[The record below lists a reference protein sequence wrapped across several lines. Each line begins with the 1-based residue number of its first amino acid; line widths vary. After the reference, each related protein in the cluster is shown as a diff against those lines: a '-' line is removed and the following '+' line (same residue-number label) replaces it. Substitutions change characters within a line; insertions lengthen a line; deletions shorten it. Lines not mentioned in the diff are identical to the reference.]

1 MNIVIMRHGEAET
14 NAESDEVRNLTDYG
28 RIQAGLAGECLR
40 RRSLVFDQVWVS
52 PYSRAMQ
59 TADAFLQSYSDI
71 PFHRETTSL
80 LIPDASPAQIADRIT
95 ETPDC
100 NVLIVSH
107 QPLVSA
113 LVGILEKADS
123 RMGPPMS
130 PASMALLTAETILA
144 GCCRLQWVKH
154 APYDLQS

>member
-1 MNIVIMRHGEAET
+1 MKIVIMRHGEAET
-14 NAESDEVRNLTDYG
+14 NADSDEVRNLTDYG
-28 RIQAGLAGECLR
+28 RVQAGLAGECLR
-40 RRSLVFDQVWVS
+40 GLSLLFDQVWVS
-52 PYSRAMQ
+52 PYLRAMQ
-59 TADAFLQSYSDI
+59 TADAVLRSYPDI
-71 PFHRETTSL
+71 PIHRETTSL
-80 LIPDASPAQIADRIT
+80 LIPDVSPTQVADRIA

-113 LVGILEKADS
+113 LVGILENADP

-154 APYDLQS
+154 APYDREA